1 MVAQRQTVCR
11 KIRDARLVFVKTAQG
26 YLPGI
31 PLTLQTLVFACAQ
44 FVVKITGLEK
54 KWQVYFS

>member
-1 MVAQRQTVCR
+1 
-11 KIRDARLVFVKTAQG
+11 VFVKTAQG

-44 FVVKITGLEK
+44 FVAKITGLEK